1 MNPRLEEFLAA
12 RGAKYRVLTHEEGFT
27 SQERAAASHVSGWS
41 WAKVVIVKERDGFAL
56 AILPA
61 CCAIDLNQLKGL
73 IGHGD
78 VRLASLEEIL
88 RVIPDCA
95 PGAAPPF
102 GQLFGLPTFVD
113 HALVNQREITLPA
126 GDRHSAV
133 RMRAAEFLRLAA
145 PRVGRFAVHESLAA
159 PRR

>member
-1 MNPRLEEFLAA
+1 MLQRLA
-12 RGAKYRVLTHEEGFT
+12 VLLLF
-27 SQERAAASHVSGWS
+27 A
-41 WAKVVIVKERDGFAL
+41 AL

-95 PGAAPPF
+95 PGATPPF

-113 HALVNQREITLPA
+113 HALVNQREIILPA
-126 GDRHSAV
+126 GDRRSAV